1 MIRRPPRSTRT
12 DTLFPYTSLFRSGP
26 VHADVAPFAVAEP
39 RNVVAWADMRVLGR
53 QRMAELARDGAGL
66 GNLLGFE
73 ALAFEHVLE
82 VRVAA
87 EIELVGAIQAHPALA
102 KQVCQHA
109 MDDGSADL
117 RLDVVADDRQAAL
130 GKPAAPVEIGRA
142 HV

>member
-1 MIRRPPRSTRT
+1 
-12 DTLFPYTSLFRSGP
+12 
-26 VHADVAPFAVAEP
+26 
-39 RNVVAWADMRVLGR
+39 
-53 QRMAELARDGAGL
+53 MAELARDGAGL

-109 MDDGSADL
+109 MDEGSADL
-117 RLDVVADDRQAAL
+117 RLDVVADDRQARSEEHTSELPSLMRISYAVFSL
-130 GKPAAPVEIGRA
+130 QTHKKQTR
-142 HV
+142 H